1 MDLSLPPYH
10 SAHLGGHFIQPIW
23 LWYCMDRIEAQTV
36 EAILDQPVQRVFDKR
51 TSDLSAAEVD
61 RAAPWCCDV
70 RAKHFGRVHMQ
81 IISVGSKMVVDDIQ
95 ENHQATIVS
104 SVNQTLQLVR
114 RAVTAFRRKR
124 QNPVISPIP

>member
-1 MDLSLPPYH
+1 MDLALPPYR
-10 SAHLGGHFIQPIW
+10 SAHFGGHIIQPIR
-23 LWYCMDRIEAQTV
+23 LRYCMDSIEAQTV
-36 EAILDQPVQRVFDKR
+36 EAILDQPVQRVFDKK
-51 TSDLSAAEVD
+51 TSDLIAAEID

-104 SVNQTLQLVR
+104 SGNQTLQLVR
-114 RAVTAFRRKR
+114 RTLNAFRR
-124 QNPVISPIP
+124 QMH